1 MTRWHD
7 IVLFAICS
15 LGSLLWMTFVIMGDI
30 EIVRID
36 PRDLIKRGRTER
48 QGGQLSIA
56 EDVEG
61 GLSLPEE

>member
-1 MTRWHD
+1 MTHWHD

-36 PRDLIKRGRTER
+36 PRDLIK
-48 QGGQLSIA
+48 
-56 EDVEG
+56 
-61 GLSLPEE
+61 